1 MNLRPDQLAAQLERP
16 LAPLWLLHGN
26 EPLLVLEAADAIRAA
41 ARRQGYEER
50 ETLVVGHG
58 FKWDAL
64 ALAAGNLSL
73 FGGAKLI
80 DLRIPTGKPGRDGGD
95 ALQRYIAHLPSQTLT
110 LVTLPEVDWATRKTA
125 WFKALADAATT
136 LELHAPERERLPE
149 WVARRLAAQKQ
160 SAPPEALAFI
170 ADHVEGNLLAAHQE
184 IRKLGLLYPPGPLG
198 FEQVEAAVL
207 DVARFDVFKLGEAV
221 LAGQVARALRML
233 DGLRAEGEAAVL
245 VHWTLAED
253 IRALKRVQDAVR
265 EGKPLPLALRGERVW
280 GLKEKLFERVVP
292 LLSEHAAAHMLEA
305 AQVCDGLVKGL
316 RHAGWPL
323 DPWDGLRKLVLLM
336 LQHTTATAPPAR
348 TRVPVVQRLALEA

>member
-149 WVARRLAAQKQ
+149 WVARRLSAQKQ

-184 IRKLGLLYPPGPLG
+184 ILKLGLLHGEGALTL
-198 FEQVEAAVL
+198 EQVQDAVL
-207 DVARFDVFKLGEAV
+207 DVA
-221 LAGQVARALRML
+221 
-233 DGLRAEGEAAVL
+233 
-245 VHWTLAED
+245 
-253 IRALKRVQDAVR
+253 
-265 EGKPLPLALRGERVW
+265 
-280 GLKEKLFERVVP
+280 
-292 LLSEHAAAHMLEA
+292 
-305 AQVCDGLVKGL
+305 
-316 RHAGWPL
+316 
-323 DPWDGLRKLVLLM
+323 
-336 LQHTTATAPPAR
+336 
-348 TRVPVVQRLALEA
+348 